1 MLLPLRD
8 SNLKVLLGARWKNR
22 AGGGVAG
29 GEEEGEGGSDNND
42 RVDWRDEKTR

>member
-1 MLLPLRD
+1 MEEQGWR
-8 SNLKVLLGARWKNR
+8 
-22 AGGGVAG
+22 GGGR